1 MKVLAVQGSP
11 RKKGNT
17 AALLRYVMEGIEQ
30 NAKISTETVVLRDE
44 KIQPCKG
51 CSSCQSV
58 PEPACVIKDSMQRLY
73 DKILRAQLI
82 VLATP
87 LYWWNVSSHAK
98 IFIDRLY
105 ALMMGED
112 NRNLAGKRLVVILTY
127 GGADPNSGVDIVKR
141 MFTEITGFTGMR
153 LEEVYG
159 VCSGEIEVENNLTAA
174 NRARYFGATLTA
186 NSL

>member
-17 AALLRYVMEGIEQ
+17 AALLRYVMGGIGQ
-30 NAKISTETVVLRDE
+30 N
-44 KIQPCKG
+44 
-51 CSSCQSV
+51 
-58 PEPACVIKDSMQRLY
+58 
-73 DKILRAQLI
+73 
-82 VLATP
+82 
-87 LYWWNVSSHAK
+87 AK

-112 NRNLAGKRLVVILTY
+112 NRNLAGKRLAVILTY

-153 LEEVYG
+153 FEEVYG